1 MLLLGELV
9 GVLRVK
15 LFICFWCFH
24 LYLACSLS
32 LEGIEEQQMTL
43 KWKKIKI
50 KIDWGSSRNLS

>member
-1 MLLLGELV
+1 
-9 GVLRVK
+9 
-15 LFICFWCFH
+15 
-24 LYLACSLS
+24 LS